1 MEFINHNDYIR
12 NNLSKKLNVDE
23 YDNAV
28 KELYNEFILDRK
40 KYLNIIEVMALTS
53 YAINYLSLEKFYD
66 DEEIIKQIKFFDSI
80 KNTNQLLDSLDEN
93 TFKIFCNDIL
103 LFTSL
108 DNYSKKRFILSLLN
122 INDIL
127 NKFPSYINDVL
138 KYNKK
143 YDSNIIFNEYNRILL
158 ECNDKNKAY
167 KNTINFAIEFLIRL
181 QEEDLENYNEIFNNI
196 INDVYYYDK
205 YLIDKNKNIDDSS
218 KDLFNMIHDEPEEL
232 IYFSMNNVSFLKSI
246 LKDYL
251 SFCSFSKES
260 KNVFDDYKK
269 TVTNFFGYK
278 AYEVLNINNLIRKYL
293 FSVFEDDDFYNKDC
307 SKIINLIRQSD
318 VFDMVADVLYND
330 IMTLKCYD
338 DLTALEEDKDDELD
352 YLKGLYDI
360 EEFKENLLDDEDMFL
375 NIIYYSIEYYLMGMP
390 EKREMLEKLLKNNMY
405 DYFLNKNYILDVLDY
420 KRKYELSDACSFYY
434 EALEEEKDKKISIA
448 QATDLLCD
456 DLIMLY
462 SYNEDEYRDIFYKI
476 SELFYKTF
484 KYKQFIGKNVLDEEV
499 SVVSLMESDFDKY
512 LKDSSN
518 NLSMREIVIN
528 GFYEFVSLNDVQ
540 RQNIIDYY
548 NDLEGKHKL
557 KNFTK
562 K

>member
-1 MEFINHNDYIR
+1 M
-12 NNLSKKLNVDE
+12 
-23 YDNAV
+23 
-28 KELYNEFILDRK
+28 
-40 KYLNIIEVMALTS
+40 
-53 YAINYLSLEKFYD
+53 
-66 DEEIIKQIKFFDSI
+66 
-80 KNTNQLLDSLDEN
+80 
-93 TFKIFCNDIL
+93 
-103 LFTSL
+103 
-108 DNYSKKRFILSLLN
+108 
-122 INDIL
+122 
-127 NKFPSYINDVL
+127 
-138 KYNKK
+138 
-143 YDSNIIFNEYNRILL
+143 

-293 FSVFEDDDFYNKDC
+293 FSVFEDDNFYNKDC

-352 YLKGLYDI
+352 YLKGLYEI